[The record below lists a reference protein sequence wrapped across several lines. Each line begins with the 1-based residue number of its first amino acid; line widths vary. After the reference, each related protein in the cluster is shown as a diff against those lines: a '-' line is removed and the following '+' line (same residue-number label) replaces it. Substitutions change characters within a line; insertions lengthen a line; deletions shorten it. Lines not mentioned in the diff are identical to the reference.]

1 MLDFCV
7 LQPVL
12 FFVANSTET
21 TVVMTRTVIWCKTC
35 FCEQLHYLIMNINYI
50 FTTQSESRNQFKC
63 INIWELIRAKIIDTL
78 IFGGWDNT
86 KNWN

>member
-1 MLDFCV
+1 
-7 LQPVL
+7 
-12 FFVANSTET
+12 
-21 TVVMTRTVIWCKTC
+21 
-35 FCEQLHYLIMNINYI
+35 MNINYI